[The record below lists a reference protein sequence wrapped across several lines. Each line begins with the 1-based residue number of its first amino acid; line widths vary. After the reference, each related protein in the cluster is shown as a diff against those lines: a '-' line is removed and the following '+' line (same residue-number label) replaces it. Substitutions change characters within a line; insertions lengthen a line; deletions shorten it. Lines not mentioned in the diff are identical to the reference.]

1 MHSSPDALDEPTVA
15 RLKEVARQLQI
26 DTELSIDE
34 LVDAVVAA
42 PGGERMLVMSDE
54 TLDRKLRLIFDGL
67 ARDGGYLDS
76 GIDWIEFLSSDAHI
90 VVRLKP
96 GFDNVLSVDAY
107 LLCDEGAEAT
117 RSEVAAWVAVQPQ
130 PALGMLLLGERHI
143 GRAESEP
150 APMLTLDLRADGVM
164 SEFVLELLTPYVTA
178 WVSRSVARPEPLAFG
193 PEGEP
198 YRVRRATLTEP
209 SNTWLVMA
217 SEPSYLSEEALLET
231 RRAEDAGIYDLMW
244 TAPKNGQAGDVC
256 MVYFAA
262 PRSAVHFVARL
273 ASQPFWSTDI
283 DATDDHGID
292 RHQWWAYLSPPI
304 EVEPVTIG
312 VLRAAF
318 GGYLT
323 LKGRSGHYVPPRVTA
338 QLSIRARDE
347 ARQSELNDVFQPPS
361 SAPGA
366 SAAEPLTLEGW
377 RSVPGGLLPLE
388 AKVSELVVLPLIDL
402 MTSPLV
408 PQDGHGRAGL
418 TSVEV
423 VAEYPVSSGFVDF
436 VLNAGTP
443 PVAAL
448 AIEVKLATPR
458 PSSGSWRDS
467 ADFQQLLRYMR
478 DLGTPGLLVDMH
490 RVLLVRPDADQPFRE
505 IIRSSATWDDVAAIR
520 DLVHEGRSAAV
531 GAGATDVGGEP
542 VGGR

>member
-1 MHSSPDALDEPTVA
+1 MHSAPDALDEPTVS
-15 RLKEVARQLQI
+15 RLKDVAQQLQI
-26 DTELSIDE
+26 DTELPVDE
-34 LVDAVVAA
+34 LVHAVVAA

-67 ARDGGYLDS
+67 AREGGYLDS
-76 GIDWIEFLSSDAHI
+76 GVDWIEFLSLDAHI

-96 GFDNVLSVDAY
+96 GFDNVLSLDAY
-107 LLCDEGAEAT
+107 LLCDEGVEAT
-117 RSEVAAWVAVQPQ
+117 RSEVATWTVVQPQ
-130 PALGMLLLGERHI
+130 PALGMLVLGERHI
-143 GRAESEP
+143 GGSESEP
-150 APMLTLDLRADGVM
+150 APMLTLDFRADGVM
-164 SEFVLELLTPYVTA
+164 SEFVSELLAPYVIA

-256 MVYFAA
+256 LIYFAA

-273 ASQPFWSTDI
+273 ASHPFWSTDI
-283 DATDDHGID
+283 DATAEHGID
-292 RHQWWAYLSPPI
+292 RHQWWAYLSPPV

-318 GGYLT
+318 GGHLT

-338 QLSIRARDE
+338 QLSIRSRDE
-347 ARQSELNDVFQPPS
+347 AQQPELNDVFQPPS
-361 SAPGA
+361 SARGA
-366 SAAEPLTLEGW
+366 AATEPLTLEGW

-408 PQDGHGRAGL
+408 PQNGCGPAGL

-423 VAEYPVSSGFVDF
+423 VAEYPVPSGFVDF

-443 PVAAL
+443 PIAAL

-490 RVLLVRPDADQPFRE
+490 RVLLVRPDADEPFRE
-505 IIRSSATWDDVAAIR
+505 VIRSSATWDDVAAVR
-520 DLVHEGRSAAV
+520 DLVYEGRSAAV
-531 GAGATDVGGEP
+531 GAGATDLGGES